1 MVEETQQLDA
11 LENERGQ
18 LEEGTTLRER
28 MRNIIKKYG
37 FTASAV
43 VLAVG
48 TTIGVIIGALTK
60 GLKSVFK

>member
-18 LEEGTTLRER
+18 LEGGTTLRER

-37 FTASAV
+37 SQPQ
-43 VLAVG
+43 LSC
-48 TTIGVIIGALTK
+48 LQSEQQ
-60 GLKSVFK
+60 LE